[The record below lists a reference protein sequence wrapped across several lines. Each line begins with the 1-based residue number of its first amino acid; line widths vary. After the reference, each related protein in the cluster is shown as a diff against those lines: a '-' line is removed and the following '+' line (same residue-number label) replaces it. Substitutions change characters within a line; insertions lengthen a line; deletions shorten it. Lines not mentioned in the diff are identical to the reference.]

1 MWKEENSSFH
11 RGRQE
16 VRAAIQKRSTDSRAT
31 PMCGGQVSIRACEME
46 AVVRVFQRDRS
57 VPADPVARELELVLA
72 EKTGQG
78 VF

>member
-1 MWKEENSSFH
+1 M
-11 RGRQE
+11 G
-16 VRAAIQKRSTDSRAT
+16 
-31 PMCGGQVSIRACEME
+31 GGQVSIRACEME